1 MIMKLLNMISD
12 MFASDDIDDE
22 EYDKIVDSLN
32 NYKCLT
38 CRHSKIHTDL
48 RDNIVDGKRYCN
60 KLHTVVKNNNTC
72 NFYSLNYRLVDDKVR
87 DIRLKK
93 LRDQAN
99 IREMEED

>member
-12 MFASDDIDDE
+12 MFTPDDIDDE
-22 EYDKIVDSLN
+22 EYDEIVDSLN
-32 NYKCLT
+32 NHKCST

-48 RDNIVDGKRYCN
+48 HDNIVDGKRYCN
-60 KLHTVVKNNNTC
+60 KLQMVVKNNSTC
-72 NFYSLNYRLVDDKVR
+72 NFYSLNYRLVDNEVR
-87 DIRLKK
+87 DVRLKK

>member
-12 MFASDDIDDE
+12 MFTPDDIDDE
-22 EYDKIVDSLN
+22 EYDEIVDSLN
-32 NYKCLT
+32 NHKCST
-38 CRHSKIHTDL
+38 CRHSKIHSDP

-60 KLHTVVKNNNTC
+60 KLDTVVKNNNTC
-72 NFYSLNYRLVDDKVR
+72 NFYSLNYKLVDDEVENV
-87 DIRLKK
+87 RLKK

>member
-12 MFASDDIDDE
+12 MFTPDDIDDE
-22 EYDKIVDSLN
+22 EYDEIVDSLN
-32 NYKCLT
+32 NHKCST
-38 CRHSKIHTDL
+38 CRHSKIHSDL

-60 KLHTVVKNNNTC
+60 KLDTVVKNNNTC
-72 NFYSLNYRLVDDKVR
+72 NFYSLNYKLVDDEVENV
-87 DIRLKK
+87 RLKK

>member
-12 MFASDDIDDE
+12 MFTPDDTDDE
-22 EYDKIVDSLN
+22 EYDEIVDSLN
-32 NYKCLT
+32 NHKCST
-38 CRHSKIHTDL
+38 CRYSKIHTDL

-60 KLHTVVKNNNTC
+60 KLHVIVRDNNTC
-72 NFYSLNYRLVDDKVR
+72 NFYSLNYRLVDNEVR
-87 DIRLKK
+87 DVRLKK